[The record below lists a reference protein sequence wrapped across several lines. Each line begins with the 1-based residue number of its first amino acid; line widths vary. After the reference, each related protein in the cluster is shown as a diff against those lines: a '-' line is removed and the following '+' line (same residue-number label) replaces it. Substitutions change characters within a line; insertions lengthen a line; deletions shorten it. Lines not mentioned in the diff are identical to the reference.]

1 MQTATH
7 TFGSRS
13 LRVASMVFQLGI
25 DRDTQALE
33 DLKKLPNMNV
43 VAVNHLVQEIQQYTS
58 ERDAAE
64 AKLVSLITDGC
75 DM

>member
-1 MQTATH
+1 
-7 TFGSRS
+7 
-13 LRVASMVFQLGI
+13 MVFQLGI

-33 DLKKLPNMNV
+33 DLKKLPDMNV